1 MSLEL
6 NHLRKE
12 VKAGGDVPYKLKD
25 SPHHGG
31 CPRDGKERR
40 RDHCH
45 RDLLQAGTLV
55 FSFLHLSAW
64 CCARCVVEVQ
74 SMFLKQSKVE

>member
-6 NHLRKE
+6 NHLHKE

-25 SPHHGG
+25 SPHRGG
-31 CPRDGKERR
+31 CPRDGKEGK
-40 RDHCH
+40 RDLCPQ
-45 RDLLQAGTLV
+45 DLLQGGTLI

-64 CCARCVVEVQ
+64 CCARCVVGVQ
-74 SMFLKQSKVE
+74 YMFLKQSKVE